1 MAKKKYKSNH
11 SKNKPQVK
19 SKKRYKNEKVFS
31 RWHAVPLKGSFM
43 ASAMLGF
50 FISAYYVYPKTYNF
64 GIAFMIIF
72 GLMFIAAIISMTKAP
87 IVNERY

>member
-1 MAKKKYKSNH
+1 MARKKSKSNP
-11 SKNKPQVK
+11 SKNK
-19 SKKRYKNEKVFS
+19 SRKRYQNEKIFS

-87 IVNERY
+87 VINEKY

>member
-1 MAKKKYKSNH
+1 MAKRKSKSNP
-11 SKNKPQVK
+11 SKNR

-31 RWHAVPLKGSFM
+31 RWHAAPLKGSFM

-72 GLMFIAAIISMTKAP
+72 GLMFIAALISMTKAP
-87 IVNERY
+87 VVNE

>member
-1 MAKKKYKSNH
+1 MAKR
-11 SKNKPQVK
+11 K
-19 SKKRYKNEKVFS
+19 SKRRPNRSPRK
-31 RWHAVPLKGSFM
+31 WHAVPLKGSFM

-72 GLMFIAAIISMTKAP
+72 GLMFIAALISMTKAP
-87 IVNERY
+87 VVNE